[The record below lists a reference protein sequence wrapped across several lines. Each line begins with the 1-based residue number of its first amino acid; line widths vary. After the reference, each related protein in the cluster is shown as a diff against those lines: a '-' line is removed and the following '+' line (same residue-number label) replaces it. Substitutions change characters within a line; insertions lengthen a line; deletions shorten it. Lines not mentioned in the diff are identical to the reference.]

1 MRISLNTSLSFK
13 RQLRPSEE
21 AEFSN
26 VLKLGKEKLGN
37 TGHSMLIVPSASLPQ
52 CINTGVGNM
61 LDEEGKRFFDFA
73 KQYWGVNY
81 IQLLPEG
88 RYKGINSSY
97 LPYSGSA
104 LDLGSHLINIELLSK
119 KDFGEILTEKDI
131 NKVVQANNCVRK
143 DFRINF
149 DNVLPTYSENEKA
162 LRKAYKEL
170 IKADTNSKREL
181 IKNIELYAES
191 NREWLEPKLIFE
203 ALSTKYKSADTRNWN
218 EFDRNFYNIDV
229 VPVEKRLQAIEGI
242 KNSELK
248 SEIKFFEFK
257 QYLAETH
264 LAMARDELNKKGIK
278 LSGDAL
284 AGFSY
289 DEIWANPK
297 AFVKGYSIGYGLP
310 ALDLDSPE
318 AEKLLRQKFHNF
330 AKRYDGIRLDMSWA
344 YVTQPL
350 INSATKNKDHKE
362 YGEKVLLIIEDE
374 IKKVKGSNFDLENIT
389 HEMEAA
395 SEDFKLF
402 KEFEIKELAKK
413 RNKIFSTMH
422 LGKDWETVENFRK
435 RGWKEG
441 SYVLGTT
448 NHDSETL
455 RETYANLSKR
465 KEQVEVLSQI
475 LKIPKEK
482 LNNFSS
488 FMQAKFAEPM
498 RSKHNM
504 MFFTEALNL
513 TEKYKGM
520 GMGEDYC
527 IKIPKNYQNLYFK
540 SLEAGEGF
548 NVMDALEKAFVAEG
562 LDRKEPDLYKK
573 IVKYRK
579 ILQAKEKGR
588 SKLYGLSA
596 TILAGLI
603 LVFSFIFHKKRA
615 GTPDSNV
622 R

>member
-162 LRKAYKEL
+162 LKKAYKEL

-441 SYVLGTT
+441 GYVLGTT

-520 GMGEDYC
+520 GIGEDYR

-603 LVFSFIFHKKRA
+603 LVFSFIFYKKRA